1 MKKLLPLLAVVLVS
15 CAKMDYDTSRGI
27 DKELTLFSEKVS
39 FPIADVGPLSP
50 KQLLGDA
57 DLGSTLG
64 NLFKEDKDGY
74 LVVEKEESIYS
85 NPVFLIFMTA
95 LDPTKPMDVSIAD
108 FTGYPGTATESPAYM
123 GLTAARQV
131 FSLYAVNPLT
141 AEMSVSGK
149 VTLSALEKE
158 GSPAKTLS
166 SKGFDK
172 VPVAAG
178 ATDAE
183 LFLTSI
189 DGQDN
194 LDACSLENMVLHL
207 PASFLEKDPLG
218 GWSSIALGYRYKAY
232 LAFGNDLPFQIPFP
246 INDLNLPIGQYRVKD
261 VLLSMEVS
269 NEIPITLVA
278 DSIEVTVKETDEEG
292 NETSVVCDDVSI
304 TPGLTIASGCS
315 GAPVVSPLEIR
326 IKAQEGTIPDIS
338 GITLSL
344 SVKAPTGVGD
354 KRLNMNQSISI
365 NNIRATV
372 SGGVTIQGL

>member
-1 MKKLLPLLAVVLVS
+1 MKKLLPLLAVLLAS
-15 CAKMDYDTSRGI
+15 CANLDYDTSKGI
-27 DKELTLFSEKVS
+27 DKEMTLFTDKVS
-39 FPIADVGPLSP
+39 FPIADVGPISP
-50 KQLLGDA
+50 KQLLGSV

-232 LAFGNDLPFQIPFP
+232 LAFGNDLPMQIPIP
-246 INDLNLPIGQYRVKD
+246 IKDLNLPLGQYRVKD
-261 VLLSMEVS
+261 VLLSMEVF
-269 NEIPITLVA
+269 NELPITLVVE
-278 DSIEVTVKETDEEG
+278 SVEVMSND
-292 NETSVVCDDVSI
+292 VVCDDVSI
-304 TPGLTIASGCS
+304 TPGLTIASGSS
-315 GAPVVSPLEIR
+315 GAPVVSPLAIN
-326 IKAQEGTIPDIS
+326 IKAKEGTIPDIS
-338 GITLSL
+338 GINLNL
-344 SVKAPTGVGD
+344 SVKAPSGEGD

-365 NNIRATV
+365 KNIRTTV
-372 SGGVTIQGL
+372 SGGITIQGL